1 MEISGVIHEISRVG
15 DETETEET
23 LCERRFTSVKSLS
36 IGKGR
41 MSGGG
46 VLGPGSLLL

>member
-1 MEISGVIHEISRVG
+1 MDISGVIHEVGRVG

-23 LCERRFTSVKSLS
+23 LS